1 MAAGSAGYGAGSNT
15 ELRWPHVTA
24 TAGSTRRQPPE
35 ADFGAPSSDD
45 VDELG
50 RSRGSQM
57 TSHTR
62 SIGHGRRERG
72 GGRWKQHGAPL
83 ETFSRLACQSEM
95 ALACLLLPQPLHSAP
110 VGRGPGRSSV
120 SSARPRPPRGS
131 QRVGWGPPGGQR
143 KKRKSR
149 LSCQGMDAQLLS
161 SQWPPGGQ
169 RKKAG
174 KEEPFD
180 RR

>member
-72 GGRWKQHGAPL
+72 GGRWEQHGAPL
-83 ETFSRLACQSEM
+83 ETFSRLVCQSETVTKPNFRR
-95 ALACLLLPQPLHSAP
+95 AARGKFSTKDVVINSLSVRTIDRSFQSAKP
-110 VGRGPGRSSV
+110 TW
-120 SSARPRPPRGS
+120 AN
-131 QRVGWGPPGGQR
+131 
-143 KKRKSR
+143 
-149 LSCQGMDAQLLS
+149 
-161 SQWPPGGQ
+161 
-169 RKKAG
+169 
-174 KEEPFD
+174 
-180 RR
+180 